1 MPKRIRFGL
10 QANHVEDPNELA
22 AIARKA
28 EDLGYDTLLWPDHM
42 NRQGSPLLMCLHAAM
57 STTRLRVG
65 TQVIA
70 NDFRPPVMLA
80 KEVATIDMLTGGRFE
95 LGIGTGWPAT
105 SATGSNDNGQLGLP
119 LDEPG
124 PRVSRLGESLRIIKQ
139 FMEATEPFDF
149 EGKQYQL
156 KKINPIP
163 SPVQKPRP
171 PIMLAG
177 AGPRML
183 RLGAREAD
191 IINIAPRPPTVGPT
205 AVGSMGYGLTIQGE
219 LDIIKEAAGA
229 RFDDLELAV
238 YADRLNFT
246 DDIVTARAKIAEGMK
261 VSPDVV
267 AAMPHMLV
275 GDAEHMIDQINQAR
289 GEYNIG
295 YRIIP
300 FYGMDAMAPV
310 IKRLAGT

>member
-10 QANHVEDPNELA
+10 QANYTETPQELA
-22 AIARKA
+22 EIAKKA
-28 EDLGYDTLLWPDHM
+28 EDLGYDTLLFPDHM
-42 NRQGSPLLMCLHAAM
+42 NRQGSPLLMCLHAANA
-57 STTRLRVG
+57 TTRLRVG

-105 SATGSNDNGQLGLP
+105 SATGQSDNGQLGLP

-124 PRVSRLGESLRIIKQ
+124 PRVGRLGESLKIIKQ
-139 FMEATEPFDF
+139 FMSSTEPFDF
-149 EGKQYQL
+149 DGKLYSL
-156 KKINPIP
+156 KRINPIP
-163 SPVQKPRP
+163 RPVQQPRP

-205 AVGSMGYGLTIQGE
+205 AVGSMGYGLTIEDE

-238 YADRLNFT
+238 YADRLNTT
-246 DDIVTARAKIAEGMK
+246 DDVATARAKIAEGMK
-261 VSPDVV
+261 TSVEVV
-267 AAMPHMLV
+267 AGMPHMLV
-275 GDAEHMIDQINQAR
+275 GDAQHMIDQINQAR

-300 FYGMDAMAPV
+300 FTGMEAMAPV
-310 IKRLAGT
+310 VKRLAGT

>member
-1 MPKRIRFGL
+1 MPRRIRFGL
-10 QANHVEDPNELA
+10 QANFTETPQELA
-22 AIARKA
+22 EIARKA
-28 EDLGYDTLLWPDHM
+28 EDLGYDTLLFPDHM
-42 NRQGSPLLMCLHAAM
+42 NRQGSPLLTALFAAM

-80 KEVATIDMLTGGRFE
+80 KEVATADMLSGGRFE

-105 SATGSNDNGQLGLP
+105 STTGQNDNGQLGLP

-124 PRVSRLGESLRIIKQ
+124 PRVGRLAESLKIIKQ
-139 FMEATEPFDF
+139 FMSSTEPFDF
-149 EGKQYQL
+149 AGKHYDL
-156 KKINPIP
+156 KRINPIP
-163 SPVQKPRP
+163 RPIQQPRP

-205 AVGSMGYGLTIQGE
+205 AVGSMGYGLTIKDE
-219 LDIIKEAAGA
+219 LDIIKDAAGP
-229 RFDDLELAV
+229 RFDDIELAV

-246 DDIVTARAKIAEGMK
+246 DDVATARAKIAEGMK
-261 VSPDVV
+261 VTPDVV
-267 AAMPHMLV
+267 AVMPHMLV
-275 GDAEHMIDQINQAR
+275 GDPEHMIDQINQAR
-289 GEYNIG
+289 GEHNIG

-310 IKRLAGT
+310 VKRLAGR